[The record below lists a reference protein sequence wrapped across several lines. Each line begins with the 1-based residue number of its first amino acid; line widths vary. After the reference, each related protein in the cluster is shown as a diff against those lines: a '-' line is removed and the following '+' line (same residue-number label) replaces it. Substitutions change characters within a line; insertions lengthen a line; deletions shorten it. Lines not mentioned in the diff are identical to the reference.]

1 MTPWWLRTLVRTLP
15 RDAREEVLRELL
27 EQRANVRSTQG
38 RMGVWRWAARQP
50 FAVLAWRDSRNEAAW
65 FLGLLDDV
73 AVTQRTLRRRPALGV
88 TVIATIAVSVA
99 AIAAVAG
106 IVDSVMLRPLPYP
119 DEDRLVWLAT
129 HERGPGARPFDPALA
144 ASASG
149 NPMDVV
155 DWARRERSLL
165 ALTPFQ
171 TSETTLQAGG
181 RPLRIDTASVG
192 ATVGEVL
199 GIGALHGRLF
209 TEADY
214 PNAGK
219 VMVLSNH
226 LWRTAFGS
234 DPAIVG
240 RMVDAGGASVE
251 VIGVLPPLAPGFPN
265 PDTDVWFPLPPPA
278 PTFQNRGGVWLR
290 VVARVDR
297 DVTLEQ
303 AGSDLE
309 RIAGE
314 LATEF
319 PDSNATRQVYVVPYR
334 EGLVGSTKSVLALLI
349 GAVAL
354 VLLIACANV
363 GHLLLVSAQ
372 GRQRELAV
380 RAALGAGPLR
390 LARLLLVE
398 STWLAVAG
406 GVAGLLLAPWF
417 LRVFLA
423 LYPETLPAVGEVTL
437 SLPALLAAVAA
448 TLLAAGLAV
457 IPPLVAARP
466 ASLEASMRAGER
478 GAEHRSQRH
487 VRAALVVTQ
496 VAFSTALLVG
506 GGLLVRTFLTMR
518 ATDTGFA
525 SGNVLTFNLA
535 LGETKYSTLADEVRF
550 YDQLLERIH
559 VLPGVEAAGATTL
572 LPFTRGE
579 FGDGFYRVGFNDV
592 YPKIPIARLQNITP
606 GYLEAVG
613 LPLLKGRTFTP
624 ADAAGSQP
632 VVIVN
637 EALERRDFP
646 GGAIGR
652 QIRFRNVVHDIV
664 GVVGDK
670 HHRSLRETPRAE
682 MYYPRSQVSH
692 PRLFSWVAIR
702 TGGDAGPL
710 LAPVRDIVTSID
722 PGVAI
727 DNVDSMAARVDRALA
742 PDRFR
747 AVLVGALAVAALLLA
762 GLGLYGLIAHA
773 VAKDHRNIAI
783 RIALGASS
791 RHTVSRVVTHV
802 VLLTSA
808 GMLLGGGL
816 AYAGHTLVA
825 GFLAGVDAFDPL
837 TFVVVAVI
845 LLGVTLL
852 AALGPAS
859 RASRVDPAAVLRGH

>member
-1 MTPWWLRTLVRTLP
+1 
-15 RDAREEVLRELL
+15 
-27 EQRANVRSTQG
+27 
-38 RMGVWRWAARQP
+38 
-50 FAVLAWRDSRNEAAW
+50 
-65 FLGLLDDV
+65 
-73 AVTQRTLRRRPALGV
+73 
-88 TVIATIAVSVA
+88 
-99 AIAAVAG
+99 
-106 IVDSVMLRPLPYP
+106 
-119 DEDRLVWLAT
+119 
-129 HERGPGARPFDPALA
+129 
-144 ASASG
+144 
-149 NPMDVV
+149 
-155 DWARRERSLL
+155 
-165 ALTPFQ
+165 
-171 TSETTLQAGG
+171 
-181 RPLRIDTASVG
+181 
-192 ATVGEVL
+192 
-199 GIGALHGRLF
+199 
-209 TEADY
+209 
-214 PNAGK
+214 
-219 VMVLSNH
+219 
-226 LWRTAFGS
+226 
-234 DPAIVG
+234 
-240 RMVDAGGASVE
+240 
-251 VIGVLPPLAPGFPN
+251 
-265 PDTDVWFPLPPPA
+265 
-278 PTFQNRGGVWLR
+278 
-290 VVARVDR
+290 
-297 DVTLEQ
+297 
-303 AGSDLE
+303 
-309 RIAGE
+309 
-314 LATEF
+314 
-319 PDSNATRQVYVVPYR
+319 
-334 EGLVGSTKSVLALLI
+334 VLALLI

-406 GVAGLLLAPWF
+406 GMAGLLLAPWF
-417 LRVFLA
+417 LRAFLA

-437 SLPALLAAVAA
+437 SLPALLAAVSA

-466 ASLEASMRAGER
+466 KSLEASMRAGER
-478 GAEHRSQRH
+478 GAEHRTQRH

-496 VAFSTALLVG
+496 VALSTALLVG

-535 LGETKYSTLADEVRF
+535 LGEAKYSTLADEVRF
-550 YDQLLERIH
+550 YDQLLARIR

-592 YPKIPIARLQNITP
+592 YPKIPIARLQNITA

-613 LPLLKGRTFTP
+613 LPLRKGRTFTP

-637 EALERRDFP
+637 EALEQRDFP

-682 MYYPRSQVSH
+682 MYYPRSQVLH

-727 DNVDSMAARVDRALA
+727 DNIDSMASRVDRALA

-837 TFVVVAVI
+837 TLVVVAVI

-859 RASRVDPAAVLRGH
+859 RASRVDPAAVLRGQ